1 MKAQLLQWK
10 RVTSSQHDEP
20 THKKPL
26 KPLCVAIVRLRRTE
40 STTLAMKEG
49 HLFPT
54 WWANPQK
61 TSETSVFGN
70 SAVSTCWKHSPCT
83 DRGCL
88 LSNYVSCICR
98 CSCSCSS
105 SGSSSSSSS
114 SSISSSISSSS
125 SSSSSTKWQ
134 KHICEVDEERSGN
147 VAIVVESIR
156 CLIDCNVK
164 HAYQKN
170 SRGWLGFTNWGGRP
184 SICGGDTSQ
193 GGYSLSELPKSAFFN

>member
-26 KPLCVAIVRLRRTE
+26 KPVCLAIARLRPNE
-40 STTLAMKEG
+40 STALAMKES

-70 SAVSTCWKHSPCT
+70 SAASTPWKHSPCT

-88 LSNYVSCICR
+88 QDALLILVVAYPDPLVYVHIKLRSR
-98 CSCSCSS
+98 R
-105 SGSSSSSSS
+105 SSSSSRSS
-114 SSISSSISSSS
+114 SS
-125 SSSSSTKWQ
+125 Q
-134 KHICEVDEERSGN
+134 KSATLQEHICEVDEERSDSY
-147 VAIVVESIR
+147 EKR
-156 CLIDCNVK
+156 
-164 HAYQKN
+164 
-170 SRGWLGFTNWGGRP
+170 
-184 SICGGDTSQ
+184 
-193 GGYSLSELPKSAFFN
+193 